1 MQQEYTATETLPRIP
16 PEVLGDDI
24 VDVKPLGHQG
34 GISNLYSGH
43 KVGLDTDVV
52 IKGVRKVY
60 HGKMDEKSDAR
71 ILTALRHQY
80 LPRVYDVK
88 LASNGYHYTIM
99 EMIHGCTLREYIRQH
114 GAQDQRVVLK
124 WTRQL
129 CEVISYMHT
138 RRPKGIIH
146 CDLKPE
152 NVMITPEKDICVID
166 FNASLEVAPEEDGR
180 DPIGATPGYA
190 APEQFNVPVSRFP
203 PDHPLLRVV
212 QAAQGCGSVSYRSDL
227 YAIGALA
234 YYMLTGYDPALW
246 IDGVIPLTRYRIVL
260 GDAFRAVIEKA
271 MQPDPRARYGSAAAM
286 LKALNN
292 LPALDK
298 RYRRWRRQVFAVAAI
313 VSMGLALSIFTLF
326 LGYRSLRVEQNG
338 EYQAMIQQARQMRQD
353 GQYDASTDLL
363 LEAVAMRPNQ
373 VEAYLELGALL
384 YQQGDYQ
391 QAVDLMD
398 GVEFQAGG
406 GISKAEFEEAQGQ
419 VAYILANCCYE
430 LEDYAKALTN
440 YQLAVYFVPDETE
453 YQCELAICYAKT
465 GNQEMAQDM
474 LTQLE
479 TTDCPAER
487 LAMVRGEIDYAY
499 GDYETAYD
507 SLSQAAAALTDETAA
522 ARCYMQAARCCQQM
536 GAGWLDSQIQLLE
549 TACSRLSAA
558 NTSILLQ
565 MLSEAY
571 ISKASQP
578 NVDTVA
584 CYEQALHCLE
594 QLLERGYTTFA
605 IRQNQAVVLEY
616 LNRFDQAEAVLT
628 EMLADYP
635 NDYRVPMRLALL
647 YADQAGEL
655 TDDTARRALYAQAA
669 ASYEAA
675 QQLYGTA
682 SAQDGEMLRLQET
695 ISQLQNAG
703 WL

>member
-1 MQQEYTATETLPRIP
+1 
-16 PEVLGDDI
+16 
-24 VDVKPLGHQG
+24 
-34 GISNLYSGH
+34 
-43 KVGLDTDVV
+43 
-52 IKGVRKVY
+52 
-60 HGKMDEKSDAR
+60 
-71 ILTALRHQY
+71 
-80 LPRVYDVK
+80 
-88 LASNGYHYTIM
+88 
-99 EMIHGCTLREYIRQH
+99 
-114 GAQDQRVVLK
+114 
-124 WTRQL
+124 
-129 CEVISYMHT
+129 
-138 RRPKGIIH
+138 
-146 CDLKPE
+146 
-152 NVMITPEKDICVID
+152 
-166 FNASLEVAPEEDGR
+166 
-180 DPIGATPGYA
+180 
-190 APEQFNVPVSRFP
+190 
-203 PDHPLLRVV
+203 
-212 QAAQGCGSVSYRSDL
+212 
-227 YAIGALA
+227 
-234 YYMLTGYDPALW
+234 
-246 IDGVIPLTRYRIVL
+246 
-260 GDAFRAVIEKA
+260 
-271 MQPDPRARYGSAAAM
+271 
-286 LKALNN
+286 
-292 LPALDK
+292 
-298 RYRRWRRQVFAVAAI
+298 
-313 VSMGLALSIFTLF
+313 
-326 LGYRSLRVEQNG
+326 
-338 EYQAMIQQARQMRQD
+338 
-353 GQYDASTDLL
+353 
-363 LEAVAMRPNQ
+363 MRPNQ

-499 GDYETAYD
+499 GGYETAYD

-594 QLLERGYTTFA
+594 QLLERGYATFA

-628 EMLADYP
+628 DMLADYP